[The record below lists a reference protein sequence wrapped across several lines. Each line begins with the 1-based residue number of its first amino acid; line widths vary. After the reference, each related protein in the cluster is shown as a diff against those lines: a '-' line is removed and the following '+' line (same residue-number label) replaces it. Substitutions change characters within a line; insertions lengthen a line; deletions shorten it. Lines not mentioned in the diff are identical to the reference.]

1 MLKFKQNDRLPST
14 ISWANHWGLA
24 MPVMALSAVL
34 LGSSCTPSGFQ
45 TPRPSLSNAGLNSVF
60 PDQEP
65 SFSGDGRY
73 IVFSSARQGSQ
84 AIYLYEVE
92 GNRLVDLPGLNA
104 NEVAATMPDISD
116 DGRYIV
122 YVSNA
127 LGKSDIFL
135 YDRRSAQVRNISN
148 RIPGDVR
155 NPTIS
160 GDGRL
165 IAFESNGLGQW
176 NIEIFDR
183 GEEDLVDEPTPA
195 PRSTPAASTR

>member
-1 MLKFKQNDRLPST
+1 M
-14 ISWANHWGLA
+14 ANPAPKNALA
-24 MPVMALSAVL
+24 AVRKILAPPLMAAAGILMA
-34 LGSSCTPSGFQ
+34 SCAPRGFQ
-45 TPRPSLSNAGLNSVF
+45 TPRPSLSNAGLNSIF

-65 SFSGDGRY
+65 RFSGDGRY
-73 IVFSSARQGSQ
+73 LVFSSARQGSQ
-84 AIYLYEVE
+84 AIYLYDVE
-92 GNRLVDLPGLNA
+92 ANQLVDLPGLNA
-104 NEVAATMPDISD
+104 REVAASMPDISG

-127 LGKSDIFL
+127 LGKSDVFL
-135 YDRRSAQVRNISN
+135 YDRQTRRVRNISN

-160 GDGRL
+160 GNGRL

-183 GEEDLVDEPTPA
+183 GEEDLQQGQAPQPTA
-195 PRSTPAASTR
+195 TPGSSR

>member
-1 MLKFKQNDRLPST
+1 M
-14 ISWANHWGLA
+14 ANPATKTAVAAVRKVLA
-24 MPVMALSAVL
+24 PPLMAVAGILMV
-34 LGSSCTPSGFQ
+34 SCAPRGFQ
-45 TPRPSLSNAGLNSVF
+45 TPRPSLSNAGLNSIF

-65 SFSGDGRY
+65 QFSADGRY
-73 IVFSSARQGSQ
+73 LVFSSARQGSQ
-84 AIYLYEVE
+84 AIYLYDVQA
-92 GNRLVDLPGLNA
+92 NQLVDLPGLNA
-104 NEVAATMPDISD
+104 REVAASMPDISA

-127 LGKSDIFL
+127 LGKSDVFL
-135 YDRRSAQVRNISN
+135 YDRQTRRVRNISN

-160 GDGRL
+160 GNGRL

-183 GEEDLVDEPTPA
+183 GEADLQQEQAPQPTA
-195 PRSTPAASTR
+195 TPGSSR